1 MRIVIIGA
9 GKIGE
14 AIVKHVSNEEHEVVI
29 IDNNPDVIEKMVNK
43 YDVMGI
49 CGSGVS
55 YEIQANA
62 GVEKSDLVIAVTAS
76 DERNMLACLVAKTM
90 GVSRTIAR
98 VRDYNYTKQI
108 HLMKDALGIS
118 LTINP
123 ELESSNE
130 IMRIINFPEALKVDT
145 FAKGNADLIELYI
158 PEGNPLV
165 GQPLYS
171 IASKYQVKA
180 LVCAVCRG
188 NEVFIPSGSFV
199 LQAKDKIH
207 VTASRNNA
215 RTLISKLGLSET
227 KMKEILIIGGG
238 RIAMYLGA
246 ELLKNRYRVKIIERD
261 LARCEELSQVLKD
274 ATIIHGDGSDQ
285 NLLAEEGIVQSD
297 VVVCI
302 TGIDEENIII
312 SMYANKL
319 NVKKVI
325 TKVNKPSFAGL
336 LESIEMASVISP
348 QEIAASQIVRYI
360 RASENSRGNNIKTLY
375 KLVNNQVEAIEFS
388 ATKSSKVLNVSLK
401 NMKIKPN
408 MLIAG
413 IVRDNEVIIP
423 NGDSMILDGDSVIVV
438 TTSHALNDLDE
449 ILV

>member
-207 VTASRNNA
+207 VTASRDNA

-261 LARCEELSQVLKD
+261 LTRCEELSQVLKD

>member
-145 FAKGNADLIELYI
+145 FAKWNADLIELYI

>member
-207 VTASRNNA
+207 VTASRDNA

-261 LARCEELSQVLKD
+261 LTRCEELSQVLKD

-423 NGDSMILDGDSVIVV
+423 NGDSMILNGDSVIVV

>member
-158 PEGNPLV
+158 PDGNPLV

-388 ATKSSKVLNVSLK
+388 ATKSSKVLSVSLK

>member
-1 MRIVIIGA
+1 
-9 GKIGE
+9 
-14 AIVKHVSNEEHEVVI
+14 
-29 IDNNPDVIEKMVNK
+29 
-43 YDVMGI
+43 
-49 CGSGVS
+49 
-55 YEIQANA
+55 
-62 GVEKSDLVIAVTAS
+62 
-76 DERNMLACLVAKTM
+76 M

>member
-158 PEGNPLV
+158 PDGNPLV